1 MRKILIYKWINIF
14 NKTNYLDLHKSVDKW
29 FSERCPNFGN
39 KLWYQGL
46 ISEISTPE
54 NEIYYYDGK
63 MEIEEINQQID
74 LIIYPMAN
82 IFSTEFSLGLDL
94 LSDFFS
100 KIKIPTFII
109 SCGAQANSY
118 DDLDKLV
125 KTIGEK
131 SKRFIS
137 TIYNTGGQFALR
149 GNFTAEFFHKLGFD
163 NPAVVGCPSLFQLG
177 RNFQIEKNI
186 VNKADFKPSFNGKF
200 ENNIEYLDY
209 FPNSIYYDQDLFYDL
224 LYNPNYFKNNGGFS
238 NNIKMV
244 RMNNN
249 SLKLS
254 DYINNDRIK
263 LIADMWDWQ
272 NSFIK
277 ENISFSFGS
286 RIHGTI
292 IALLAGVPS
301 VLVTLDS
308 RTREMAELYNI
319 PSINSFDDVKPK
331 ELYDYYCSLDFTGF
345 NKNYV
350 KIYDKF
356 EKFLIDSNIVDKMN
370 ENNNYLNR
378 DINEFTDPSMYTIS
392 KNKIVFNSVLKHKKL
407 YGGIRRLI
415 DIERNIRR

>member
-29 FSERCPNFGN
+29 FSGRCPNFGN

-63 MEIEEINQQID
+63 MEIEEINQQFD

-82 IFSTEFSLGLDL
+82 IFSIEFSTGLDL

-100 KIKIPTFII
+100 RIKIPTFII

-118 DDLDKLV
+118 DDLDRLV
-125 KTIGEK
+125 KIIGEK
-131 SKRFIS
+131 SQRFIS

-149 GNFTAEFFHKLGFD
+149 GNFTAEFFHKLGFN

-177 RNFQIEKNI
+177 RNFQIETGI
-186 VNKADFKPSFNGKF
+186 VNKTDFKPSFNGKF
-200 ENNIEYLDY
+200 DNCIEYLDC
-209 FPNSIYYDQDLFYDL
+209 FTSSIFYDQDIFYDL
-224 LYNPNYFKNNGGFS
+224 LYNPNYFKTNSGFANNL
-238 NNIKMV
+238 KMI
-244 RMNNN
+244 RFNDN
-249 SLKLS
+249 SLKLA
-254 DYINNDRIK
+254 DYLNSDRIK

-272 NSFIK
+272 NDFIK

-286 RIHGTI
+286 RIHGTV
-292 IALLAGVPS
+292 IALLSGVPS

-319 PSINSFDDVKPK
+319 PHINSFNCVKP
-331 ELYDYYCSLDFTGF
+331 EEIYDYYCGLDFTGF

-356 EKFLIDSNIVDKMN
+356 EKFLIESNIVDKMN
-370 ENNNYLNR
+370 ENNDFLNR
-378 DINEFTDPSMYTIS
+378 DIKDYIDPSEYTIS
-392 KNKIVFNSVLKHKKL
+392 KNKNVFNSILKHQNL
-407 YGGIRRLI
+407 YSDIRKLI
-415 DIERNIRR
+415 DIERKIRR

>member
-29 FSERCPNFGN
+29 FSGRCPNFGN

-63 MEIEEINQQID
+63 MEIEEINQQFD

-109 SCGAQANSY
+109 SCGAQANCY

-131 SKRFIS
+131 SQRFIS

-149 GNFTAEFFHKLGFD
+149 GNFTAEFFYKLGFD
-163 NPAVVGCPSLFQLG
+163 NPAIVGCPSLFQLG
-177 RNFQIEKNI
+177 RNFQIEKSI

-200 ENNIEYLDY
+200 ENTIEYLDY

-224 LYNPNYFKNNGGFS
+224 LYNPNYFKDDSGFA
-238 NNIKMV
+238 NNIKMI
-244 RMNNN
+244 RMNSN
-249 SLKLS
+249 SSKLV
-254 DYINNDRIK
+254 DCINNDRIK

-277 ENISFSFGS
+277 ESISFSFGS

-319 PSINSFDDVKPK
+319 PHIKSFDDVKPK
-331 ELYDYYCSLDFTGF
+331 ELYDYYCDLDFTGF

-350 KIYDKF
+350 KIYDEF
-356 EKFLIDSNIVDKMN
+356 EKFLIESNIVDKMN
-370 ENNNYLNR
+370 KNNNYLNR
-378 DINEFTDPSMYTIS
+378 DLNEFIDQSIYTIS
-392 KNKIVFNSVLKHKKL
+392 KNKIVLW
-407 YGGIRRLI
+407 Y
-415 DIERNIRR
+415 